1 MTKTFSRKVVLRCFF
16 SALFSIAV
24 ITANTWSV
32 FGQCSSCPVAKA
44 NDPNAT
50 NQLAFPPGDV
60 YVDIDVRIQGT
71 DEARQIIAG
80 IGSWNQRNQA
90 NGSGVN
96 FIIGPPPQ
104 TGTYNVLHATN
115 TTLTNPN
122 GSVNHTTVART
133 VPNRFDNATST
144 LNDATI
150 YFNTGGALADPDH
163 PDTSGPYYDPT
174 QSGYDS
180 IFQKETEHET
190 GHDMGL
196 SDVDPT
202 CQQSGQSVMNHAIV
216 PGCPNDNCG
225 AKPLTV
231 SQCDSDAV
239 STVPNYQP
247 QPNGGGNPPP
257 TYGGNYDSGG
267 GGGGCTDYYWVW
279 YESYD
284 GGQTWYETGQVD
296 YAGCW

>member
-1 MTKTFSRKVVLRCFF
+1 MTKHSHVKSCCAAFF

-180 IFQKETEHET
+180 IFQRKLNMKQ
-190 GHDMGL
+190 DMTWGYL
-196 SDVDPT
+196 MLT
-202 CQQSGQSVMNHAIV
+202 
-216 PGCPNDNCG
+216 
-225 AKPLTV
+225 PLV
-231 SQCDSDAV
+231 
-239 STVPNYQP
+239 NK
-247 QPNGGGNPPP
+247 
-257 TYGGNYDSGG
+257 
-267 GGGGCTDYYWVW
+267 
-279 YESYD
+279 
-284 GGQTWYETGQVD
+284 
-296 YAGCW
+296 AGSLL